1 VIRVLYILAVLTIL
15 AGTAGAF
22 YVQFGSRPTS
32 RIRLA
37 TAGLVCAGLLIL
49 GASLTQKSW

>member
-1 VIRVLYILAVLTIL
+1 MIRVLYILAVLTIL